1 MRQAMR
7 DPRNPGQRSFFY
19 AFAASFAA
27 AVILVAAIGYF
38 KDAPSSGTQATP
50 FLRAAR

>member
-1 MRQAMR
+1 MRIS
-7 DPRNPGQRSFFY
+7 DPGRRSFFY

-38 KDAPSSGTQATP
+38 QAAPPSGTQDTP
-50 FLRAAR
+50 FMRAAR

>member
-1 MRQAMR
+1 M
-7 DPRNPGQRSFFY
+7 RNPSNPEQRSFFY

-27 AVILVAAIGYF
+27 AVILIAAIGYF
-38 KDAPSSGTQATP
+38 KDAPSSGTQETL